1 MLQDD
6 AELRAAGEHDTQ
18 ERTRWETEHSATGE
32 NAMVE
37 NTGVESEK
45 VAQDR
50 ARALAQLQSRV
61 EGRAAEQSTDSAQ
74 RESNTPTA
82 VLSRP
87 VTHFDLRGVIAGWR
101 QRGSQL
107 DAPGDS
113 HGRTSPRHQRSK
125 AAGIRKSQKKD
136 KPTRQNADRAANRVA
151 PIANELESGSN
162 AEQLGHVD
170 GLQSPE
176 PPPVEHGAAAP
187 AVKSTR
193 PETRVEADR
202 VRFDVPAENDELDR
216 GPRPITHFNFRELDG
231 LSLTDPGGDRTNVA
245 DREPWPPT
253 VPLPT
258 IGTEPE
264 RASSDGKVSITF
276 HVYERNR
283 WRVADV
289 LTVHPSEP
297 SVLERTVW
305 GYKRRR
311 MVVYDMHMRAVSVS
325 SSFRAATSDGANAL
339 LLIPRETKAQMDQ
352 ARPIEPPD
360 TAAGLLRK
368 RTRRKKG

>member
-6 AELRAAGEHDTQ
+6 AELRAADEHDTQ
-18 ERTRWETEHSATGE
+18 ERTCWETEHSATVE

-45 VAQDR
+45 VAQER
-50 ARALAQLQSRV
+50 AQALTQLQSWV

-151 PIANELESGSN
+151 AIANELESGSN
-162 AEQLGHVD
+162 AEQLRNVD

-176 PPPVEHGAAAP
+176 PPP
-187 AVKSTR
+187 
-193 PETRVEADR
+193 

-216 GPRPITHFNFRELDG
+216 GPRPITHFNFRELDV
-231 LSLTDPGGDRTNVA
+231 LSLTDPGGNRTNIA
-245 DREPWPPT
+245 DWEPWLPT

-325 SSFRAATSDGANAL
+325 SSFRAATSDGAHAL

-352 ARPIEPPD
+352 ARLIEPPD

-368 RTRRKKG
+368 RTR